1 MPVKA
6 IPLLI
11 LLMVMLGC
19 SAAKSPETPPEG
31 MNVTQRIEW
40 FCENSIR
47 PIRRNTV
54 MLDNVMTS
62 NQPQPTEKVVI
73 ISADGTAIGRYSSF
87 MGEMANVSEPDSFD
101 YKSEEAMRVAKR
113 IRESTYQVDAA
124 DGNIYTYKITA
135 VSSICNSVV
144 LKPVDDIGP
153 QIYISM
159 SQMAAPQ
166 LAQHYLL
173 YEARGNASDAD
184 TFEDTH
190 PVSSPS
196 CENITIDGSAD
207 WPMSASERLIFRPSD
222 GSFVGFGAANPSHS
236 MVINADVKPLM
247 AFLEAAASVQLVN
260 AREPQAPLSRLYQS
274 MIQSVPPLVVT
285 PSDATTSLR
294 GVVIRSDGLSLC
306 NTSSITNSDKST
318 GRMVRLNRQA
328 VVMRFMKHVPEL
340 DSDIWLPVSAPSGIV
355 PMQQTAAS
363 EIKAGDKVFAAEY
376 NYDASPT
383 PYVTPATVSSI
394 SPFRLDLVKTTSRC
408 WIFNSKGYLQGLVL
422 GKGNPKHIMFVSYR
436 KLLQAAMSCK

>member
-1 MPVKA
+1 MPAKA

-11 LLMVMLGC
+11 LLTVMLGC
-19 SAAKSPETPPEG
+19 SPAKTPEMPPAG

-40 FCENSIR
+40 YCENSIR
-47 PIRRNTV
+47 PVRRNTV

-73 ISADGTAIGRYSSF
+73 ISSDGTAIGRYSSF
-87 MGEMANVSEPDSFD
+87 MGEMANVSEPDSFV
-101 YKSEEAMRVAKR
+101 YNSEEAMRVAKR

-124 DGNIYTYKITA
+124 DGNEYTYRITA

-144 LKPVDDIGP
+144 LKPVDELSP

-159 SQMAAPQ
+159 IQMAAPQ

-173 YEARGNASDAD
+173 YEARGNVSDAETYD
-184 TFEDTH
+184 NTP
-190 PVSSPS
+190 PVSPPS
-196 CENITIDGSAD
+196 CQDVTIGGSAH

-222 GSFVGFGAANPSHS
+222 GSFVGFGAANPSRS

-260 AREPQAPLSRLYQS
+260 AREPRASLSRLYQS
-274 MIQSVPPLVVT
+274 IIQSVPPLVVSPSEET
-285 PSDATTSLR
+285 PSLH

-306 NTSSITNSDKST
+306 NASSIVNNDKSI
-318 GRMVRLNRQA
+318 GRLVRVNRQTVAMRFIRHIPELGCDLWLPA
-328 VVMRFMKHVPEL
+328 VV
-340 DSDIWLPVSAPSGIV
+340 PSGI
-355 PMQQTAAS
+355 PSMQPVIAS
-363 EIKAGDKVFAAEY
+363 EVKAGDEVFAAEY

-383 PYVTPATVSSI
+383 PYVTRATVSAI
-394 SPFRLDLVKTTSRC
+394 SPFRLNLVKTTSRC
-408 WIFNSKGYLQGLVL
+408 WIYDIKGRLQGLVL
-422 GKGNPKHIMFVSYR
+422 GKGMPKRFVFVPYKVLHQIATSG
-436 KLLQAAMSCK
+436 K